1 MVDHVVFVQY
11 HKVCLIISQATFEVH
26 LLDTFEVQAVSA
38 YYSYL
43 FIYKSSYMKVH
54 MVFMAYQ
61 GEKKFFQSVLFA
73 AVLVCIHCQ
82 FTLIAKILIANC
94 PIARILIAKSTIA
107 QILIAKSNIAQL
119 LIAETLIAKIQI
131 A

>member
-1 MVDHVVFVQY
+1 MVDHVVFLQY

-61 GEKKFFQSVLFA
+61 GVKKFFQSL
-73 AVLVCIHCQ
+73 Q
-82 FTLIAKILIANC
+82 
-94 PIARILIAKSTIA
+94 
-107 QILIAKSNIAQL
+107 
-119 LIAETLIAKIQI
+119 
-131 A
+131 